1 MRVTSLVAGLAV
13 VLAACGGGDKGAS
26 TTTADT
32 AGTAMTPAPATAG
45 ATHDV
50 DMIMESPT
58 AYRFVPAELT
68 VKAGDVIRYHNKSG
82 GPHNVAFWSD
92 SIPAGAEGAIQIAD
106 QMAPLTSN
114 MVVEQDAIITVTLG
128 ATAPA
133 GEYKYTCQP
142 HSPMGMHGKLTVQ

>member
-13 VLAACGGGDKGAS
+13 ALAACSGGDKGAA
-26 TTTADT
+26 TTADT
-32 AGTAMTPAPATAG
+32 TASATTTPAPATAG

-50 DMIMESPT
+50 DMVMESPT

-68 VKAGDVIRYHNKSG
+68 VKAGDVIRFHNKSG

-92 SIPAGAEGAIQIAD
+92 SIPSGAEAAIQIAD

-114 MVVEQDAIITVTLG
+114 MVTEQDGVITVTMG
-128 ATAPA
+128 ATAPT
-133 GEYKYTCQP
+133 GDYRYTCQP
-142 HSPMGMHGKLTVQ
+142 HSPMGMHGKITVQ